1 MRLAKIL
8 SLLIAVIAM
17 STTSILGQGDII
29 SAKKF
34 MELYKSND
42 NLVVMDV
49 NSSKG
54 YRYSHIKNA
63 IFVNHAD
70 LYKTGDVPNLL
81 KSPSELATYFGNK
94 GVSADNTIVVYDD
107 GSQSNASRVYHILK
121 YIGAKDV
128 KILHKNM
135 STWRKVRIPLSS
147 TATEL
152 TATTFTPNV
161 KDNLLATTS
170 YVDANNEAS
179 NVIIL
184 DLRSPLEY
192 NGTLRSRGHIP
203 GAINLSHS
211 NLLYRSGAFKSKAEL
226 EAIAKELGITPDK
239 ELIFSCRTGIRAS
252 VGFVAFKNILGYDK
266 VRVYDG
272 SYVEWVDANKEL
284 VQ

>member
-1 MRLAKIL
+1 M
-8 SLLIAVIAM
+8 LL
-17 STTSILGQGDII
+17 G
-29 SAKKF
+29 
-34 MELYKSND
+34 
-42 NLVVMDV
+42 
-49 NSSKG
+49 
-54 YRYSHIKNA
+54 
-63 IFVNHAD
+63 
-70 LYKTGDVPNLL
+70 
-81 KSPSELATYFGNK
+81 
-94 GVSADNTIVVYDD
+94 
-107 GSQSNASRVYHILK
+107 YHILK

-184 DLRSPLEY
+184 DLRSSLEY